1 MLSKVGANASQP
13 GRGGN
18 GEMEL
23 LVPHAATHITLLQ
36 GAGQPLEG
44 TDSERP
50 LPSPEV
56 CCDSTARHAPA
67 LLAIR
72 RTLLRKNYHLLSFK
86 VQDQVSFKLL

>member
-1 MLSKVGANASQP
+1 MAHTKQMLSKVGANASRS

-18 GEMEL
+18 REMEL

-50 LPSPEV
+50 LPSPN
-56 CCDSTARHAPA
+56 
-67 LLAIR
+67 I
-72 RTLLRKNYHLLSFK
+72 
-86 VQDQVSFKLL
+86 

>member
-1 MLSKVGANASQP
+1 
-13 GRGGN
+13 
-18 GEMEL
+18 MEL

-50 LPSPEV
+50 LPSPRV
-56 CCDSTARHAPA
+56 CCDSTRDAVP

-72 RTLLRKNYHLLSFK
+72 RTLLMKELSCFYLSRCK
-86 VQDQVSFKLL
+86 IKFLSNCCKFTEVAT